1 MQKKRI
7 VLTILITLLLNFTI
21 YPIYRNVTDL
31 ENEKKNLDFLKP
43 FSAEIHSKIYIDGN
57 SALDAFCSGDGT
69 DGLSWASAH
78 VIEDYE
84 IDAEFSGSG
93 IEIRYTDAYLIID
106 NCTVVNSG
114 TIEGDAGIS
123 IWSCSN
129 IKVMN
134 CIIDYCENAIFLAD
148 NSLNNIVIN
157 NTIRYTSGF
166 AAISIGGHHNQIL
179 NNTLTDNDCYSINL
193 FESEHNVISG
203 NILINNE
210 GGIQVEYSHS
220 NLFAEN
226 EISGSRGG
234 DGF

>member
-7 VLTILITLLLNFTI
+7 VLTILITLVLNFTI

-84 IDAEFSGSG
+84 IDAGGSGSG
-93 IEIRYTDAYLIID
+93 IYISNTDRYLIIR
-106 NCTVVNSG
+106 NCTLSNS
-114 TIEGDAGIS
+114 GIS

-134 CIIDYCENAIFLAD
+134 CIIDYCENAISVNENSFNNISNQQY
-148 NSLNNIVIN
+148 NSL
-157 NTIRYTSGF
+157 
-166 AAISIGGHHNQIL
+166 
-179 NNTLTDNDCYSINL
+179 
-193 FESEHNVISG
+193 FE
-203 NILINNE
+203 
-210 GGIQVEYSHS
+210 
-220 NLFAEN
+220 
-226 EISGSRGG
+226 
-234 DGF
+234 